1 MIVDRIEPLPLRITL
16 RAAPAGGG
24 PAAVLDAL
32 HLVLCR
38 VTTKSGLV
46 GYGESLCYT
55 AQLQR
60 ALVATLEDF
69 VAPAFVG
76 QNVGA
81 REALNTIF
89 RRKGAALGRAG
100 TSINA
105 LAAVDIAL
113 WDIAGKEAGLP
124 LAAMIGGCRRPEV
137 AVMAS
142 LDRHDDARSVRRRVE
157 DARRQGA
164 EAVKVHETDLDV
176 IEAAR
181 SAATGLAFVAD
192 LNNGRSAATLV
203 EDEARWRALDL
214 LWLEDPIWPPEDL
227 LDRPLL
233 TGVRIGVGGELGSAE
248 QLGAYARAPSVGVI
262 QPDVC
267 MLGGI
272 SETIGGLRV
281 CKAAG
286 RLIAPHTPYVGPAA
300 LASVHVIATLREE
313 TWFAMIDAPSVD
325 PYGIGIARW
334 RRSIAVPEGPGLGF
348 DPDSAFLQRYAASR

>member
-1 MIVDRIEPLPLRITL
+1 MIVDRIEPLPLRIPL
-16 RAAPAGGG
+16 RAVSAVPT
-24 PAAVLDAL
+24 AALDAL

-60 ALVATLEDF
+60 ALVATIEDF

-76 QNVGA
+76 QSVSA
-81 REALNTIF
+81 RAELNTVF

-124 LAAMIGGCRRPEV
+124 LAAMIGGCRRSEV

-142 LDRHDDARSVRRRVE
+142 LDKHDDARSIRQRVD
-157 DARRQGA
+157 DARRRGA
-164 EAVKVHETDLDV
+164 EAVKVHETDIDV

-181 SAATGLAFVAD
+181 AVATGIAFVAD
-192 LNNGRSAATLV
+192 LNNGRSAATLK

-227 LDRPLL
+227 LDRSPLA
-233 TGVRIGVGGELGSAE
+233 GVRIGVGGELGSAE
-248 QLGAYARAPSVGVI
+248 QLGTYARAPSIGVI

-272 SETIGGLRV
+272 SEAIAGLRA

-286 RLIAPHTPYVGPAA
+286 RAIAPHTPYVGPAA
-300 LASVHVIATLREE
+300 LASVHVIATLDEE
-313 TWFAMIDAPSVD
+313 AYFAMIDAPSVD

-348 DPDSAFLQRYAASR
+348 DPDPAFLQRYAASR